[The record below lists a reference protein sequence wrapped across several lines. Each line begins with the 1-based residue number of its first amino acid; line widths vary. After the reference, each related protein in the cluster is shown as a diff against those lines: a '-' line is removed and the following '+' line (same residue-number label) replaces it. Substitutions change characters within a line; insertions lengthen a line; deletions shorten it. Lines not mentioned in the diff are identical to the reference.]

1 MRRSQSLKAGRWK
14 GEPIEL
20 DEFTEKEGVG
30 SAARGDFT
38 RTSGSNLLLNT
49 NLHPFRGGSTE
60 LG

>member
-14 GEPIEL
+14 GEPIAL
-20 DEFTEKEGVG
+20 DEFSEKEGGG

-38 RTSGSNLLLNT
+38 RTSGSNLLLNA
-49 NLHPFRGGSTE
+49 NLHGFRGGSTE

>member
-1 MRRSQSLKAGRWK
+1 M
-14 GEPIEL
+14 L

-38 RTSGSNLLLNT
+38 RTSGSNLLLNA